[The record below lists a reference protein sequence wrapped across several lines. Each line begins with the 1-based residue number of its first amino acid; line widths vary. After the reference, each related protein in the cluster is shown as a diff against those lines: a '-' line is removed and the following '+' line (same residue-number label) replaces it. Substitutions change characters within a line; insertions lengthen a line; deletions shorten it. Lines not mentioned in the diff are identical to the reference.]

1 MSPKLDD
8 LLSMAA
14 YAHVVEAKSFTAAAA
29 KLGLSK
35 SVVSSRLSELEA
47 RLGVRLLHR
56 TTRRLSLT
64 TEGARLYEQCAR
76 ILRAAEEAV
85 EVIADVGTLPHGLLR
100 VTAPIGFG
108 LLTLAELLPAFSEQY
123 PEVRLEVSLSDRI
136 LDIASEGYDIAIRVA
151 SRLRE
156 SNLVARRIGTD
167 RNILCAAPS
176 YLERKPAPRT
186 PHDLTEHNCLQLFPV
201 RQSYEW
207 SFQSPGGPVVVPVTG
222 NLNVDNVVAIRTA
235 LVGGHGV
242 AVMPH
247 SVVASDIKRGRL
259 VHLLPHHPMQEMG
272 IYAVHVHGRHVP
284 AKVRVFLDFLI
295 ERLRPADKKSR
306 PKRATD
312 N

>member
-1 MSPKLDD
+1 MSSKLDD
-8 LLSMAA
+8 LLAMAA

-56 TTRRLSLT
+56 TTRKLSLT
-64 TEGARLYEQCAR
+64 TEGARLYERCAR
-76 ILRAAEEAV
+76 ILRSAEEAV
-85 EVIADVGTLPHGLLR
+85 EVIADVGTLPQGLLR

-108 LLTLAELLPAFSEQY
+108 LLQLAELLPAFSERY
-123 PEVRLEVSLSDRI
+123 PDVRLDVSLSDRI
-136 LDIASEGYDIAIRVA
+136 LDIAAEGYDVAIRVA

-156 SNLVARRIGTD
+156 SNLVARRLGTD

-176 YLERKPAPRT
+176 YLARRPAPRT
-186 PHDLTEHNCLQLFPV
+186 PTDLAEHNCLQLFSV

-207 SFQSPGGPVVVPVTG
+207 SFQAPGDPLVVAVSG
-222 NLNVDNVVAIRTA
+222 NLNIDNVVAMRTA
-235 LVGGHGV
+235 LLGGHGI

-247 SVVASDIKRGRL
+247 SVVASDLKRGRL
-259 VHLLPHHPMQEMG
+259 VALLTNHPMQEMG
-272 IYAVHVHGRHVP
+272 VYAVHVHGRHVP

-295 ERLRPADKKSR
+295 ERLRAPKKSK
-306 PKRATD
+306 PKRGAS
-312 N
+312 